1 MNFVVCSKFVV
12 KMAGVTQDPLFHVE
26 KATSPDVNVSYTITQ
41 CLTPDNQTVNCTFDG
56 EDAGDSHTVLFETVV
71 RIVVPIIFS
80 AIVVLGF
87 TGNILVIIV
96 VLANRQ
102 MQNTTNLLI
111 LSLSVADLFFI
122 IICVPFTAMGYAMTT
137 FPFGIVWCR
146 IYQYVIQVTAYVS
159 IYTLVLMSFDRYLA
173 VVHPI
178 NSMTLRTER
187 NTVVV
192 IVLCWIV
199 ILFSNI
205 PLIFQYGVIEYL
217 FNGEM
222 RSACINLRHFQ
233 DKESAR
239 IMYGCFFVFAYVL
252 PLALIVVLYGTML
265 KRLLHGVVPR
275 GNQSSESIRSKR
287 RVTRLVVIVVV
298 IFALCWLPIQ
308 VIFMIKEFGKYPT
321 DSIVFMAVQ
330 IASNC
335 LAYMNSCVNPILYA
349 FLSDNFR
356 KSFRKLL
363 SFGRFNGNRLE
374 YERTTTRVL
383 DPTTRSSHLN
393 NNENCV

>member
-1 MNFVVCSKFVV
+1 MAA
-12 KMAGVTQDPLFHVE
+12 AGVTQEPLFYGV
-26 KATSPDVNVSYTITQ
+26 SPSVPGDAGGNVSYVTLTQ
-41 CLTPDNQTVNCTFDG
+41 CVNQTSNCTTGHADDG
-56 EDAGDSHTVLFETVV
+56 GGASQTLLFEFVV
-71 RIVVPIIFS
+71 RIVVPIIFTLIS
-80 AIVVLGF
+80 VLGF
-87 TGNILVIIV
+87 TGNMLVIIV

-102 MQNTTNLLI
+102 MRNTTNLLI

-122 IICVPFTAMGYAMTT
+122 IICVPFTAMSYAMTT

-146 IYQYVIQVTAYVS
+146 TYQYVVQVTAYVS
-159 IYTLVLMSFDRYLA
+159 IYTLVLMSLDRYLA

-178 NSMTLRTER
+178 SSMTLRTER

-199 ILFSNI
+199 ILLGNI
-205 PLIFQYGVIEYL
+205 PVMLQHGVIEYD
-217 FNGEM
+217 FNGEA
-222 RSACINLRHFQ
+222 RSACINLNHFR
-233 DKESAR
+233 DKNAAR
-239 IMYGCFFVFAYVL
+239 IFYGCFFVFAYVL

-275 GNQSSESIRSKR
+275 GNQSSESNRSRR

-308 VIFMIKEFGKYPT
+308 VIFMIKEFGTFPQSY
-321 DSIVFMAVQ
+321 VFMAIQ

-363 SFGRFNGNRLE
+363 TFGRFRGNRLE

-383 DPTTRSSHLN
+383 DPTTRATHMN

>member
-1 MNFVVCSKFVV
+1 
-12 KMAGVTQDPLFHVE
+12 MALVTQDPMYYVE
-26 KATSPDVNVSYTITQ
+26 TPTSADGNTSYTITQ
-41 CLTPDNQTVNCTFDG
+41 CMTPDNQTVNCTLG
-56 EDAGDSHTVLFETVV
+56 EEADSSTMWFETVV

-80 AIVVLGF
+80 AISVLGF
-87 TGNILVIIV
+87 TGNMLVIIV
-96 VLANRQ
+96 VLVNRQ
-102 MQNTTNLLI
+102 MRNTTNLLI

-178 NSMTLRTER
+178 SSMTLRTER

-199 ILFSNI
+199 ILISNI
-205 PLIFQYGVIEYL
+205 PLIFQYGVIEYQ
-217 FNGEM
+217 FYNEM
-222 RSACINLRHFQ
+222 RSACINLKHF
-233 DKESAR
+233 ESTLSAQ
-239 IMYGCFFVFAYVL
+239 IFYGCFFVFGYVL
-252 PLALIVVLYGTML
+252 PLGLIVLLYGTML

-308 VIFMIKEFGKYPT
+308 VIFMVKNFGAYPEET
-321 DSIVFMAVQ
+321 IFMAIQ

-349 FLSDNFR
+349 FLSENFR

-383 DPTTRSSHLN
+383 DPTTRASHLN

>member
-1 MNFVVCSKFVV
+1 M
-12 KMAGVTQDPLFHVE
+12 LYVE
-26 KATSPDVNVSYTITQ
+26 TVSSPDANVSYTIAQ
-41 CLTPDNQTVNCTFDG
+41 CTALNNQSINCTM
-56 EDAGDSHTVLFETVV
+56 DADNAADDHTVLFETVV
-71 RIVVPIIFS
+71 RVVVPIIFS
-80 AIVVLGF
+80 AISVLGF
-87 TGNILVIIV
+87 TGNMLVIIV

-102 MQNTTNLLI
+102 MRNTTNLLI

-178 NSMTLRTER
+178 SSMTLRTER

-199 ILFSNI
+199 ILFCNI
-205 PLIFQYGVIEYL
+205 PLIFQYGVIEYI
-217 FNGEM
+217 FNGEL
-222 RSACINLRHFQ
+222 RSACINLTHYENKQ
-233 DKESAR
+233 SAR
-239 IMYGCFFVFAYVL
+239 IFYGCFFVFAYVL

-308 VIFMIKEFGKYPT
+308 VIFMIKEFGSYPG
-321 DSIVFMAVQ
+321 SIVFMAIQ

-335 LAYMNSCVNPILYA
+335 LAYMNSLRQPDSLC
-349 FLSDNFR
+349 LSVGQ
-356 KSFRKLL
+356 L
-363 SFGRFNGNRLE
+363 SKEL
-374 YERTTTRVL
+374 
-383 DPTTRSSHLN
+383 S
-393 NNENCV
+393 